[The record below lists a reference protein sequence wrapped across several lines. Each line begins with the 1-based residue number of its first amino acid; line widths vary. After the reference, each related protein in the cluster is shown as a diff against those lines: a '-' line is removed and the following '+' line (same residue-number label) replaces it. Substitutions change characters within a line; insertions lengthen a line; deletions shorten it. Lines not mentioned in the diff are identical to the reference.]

1 MLVLK
6 GYNVIL
12 VEKYRIK
19 RDVNQMINQALEVEY
34 FTGINHSMVENRIEG
49 GM

>member
-6 GYNVIL
+6 GYNVKL

-19 RDVNQMINQALEVEY
+19 RDVNEALEAEY